1 MPVLLFRGWHIFGTS
16 ASGEKRQ
23 QRRKMIERDA
33 RFVVESALLYRPT
46 GTLNWHKGAIR
57 NVSPSGVLFQAP
69 ELVPTNCPIEMSF
82 SLPAE
87 VGSRRRIQ
95 IFCWGKVARTV
106 MPAAR
111 DASPSVA
118 AKIVRYRSEA
128 HIDPEIQFQTAA

>member
-1 MPVLLFRGWHIFGTS
+1 MPVLLFGGWHVFG
-16 ASGEKRQ
+16 ARGSGEKRLQ
-23 QRRKMIERDA
+23 SRKKVQRDA
-33 RFVVESALLYRPT
+33 RFAVESPLLYRPT

-57 NVSPSGVLFQAP
+57 NVGPSGVLFRAE
-69 ELVPTNCPIEMSF
+69 ELVPADCPIEMSF

-87 VGSRRRIQ
+87 AGSKRRIQ

-106 MPAAR
+106 PPAAS
-111 DASPSVA
+111 DVSPSLA